1 MDADLVLIHGF
12 WSSPATWDRL
22 IARLQEDTDLA
33 GLRIHAFGYES
44 PKLRWPGSS
53 TRIPDYNDIAQSL
66 PAYLAAHV
74 RGGAGVAVLTHSQGG
89 LIVQRYLA
97 WMLAE
102 GRGRELAK
110 IRLIVML
117 SCPNEG
123 SEYLRSI
130 RAVAGLG
137 RHPQAGQLDV
147 LTREVGEARRVVLR
161 QVMNATTVD
170 DRYCPIPVY
179 VYSGRTD
186 NVVLRETAQSVFPNA
201 EVLPGNHFS
210 ILDPDAP
217 GNLTFAELKR
227 RLLETFTPE
236 TKAGTACVGNEGSQA
251 VLPVPETSQEAESH
265 TPTVNDVSGPDD
277 GWRQNAVVDH
287 DRLFGVDRLIGLV
300 VAAVA
305 SPSANW
311 IVSLFG
317 DGGIGKT
324 TAAYE
329 ATARCAA
336 ERRFSRIAWVSATN
350 VSAVQVAGSG
360 ASPGVIYWLDLVRG
374 IAEQVG
380 VELSLSRSL
389 WEQDLAEGIAGLDQ
403 RERILTVIDNLES
416 TEDAEGIVGRLQD
429 LGLVRPHKVVVTT
442 RWSMQSYSASVA
454 EFPVPSLRRTD
465 SINLIRHLG
474 RGDRDLEAVKTEALD
489 PMLAVTEGNPFLIKL
504 VIRHY
509 LATHRS
515 LQLII
520 SELTELREETESA
533 GASLGH
539 QVREHLYLRSLNELT
554 DQFGLVSHKL
564 MSSFCTKDRGDSFS
578 YPELAAVSGINE
590 SGLFDRVLE
599 CACRLALVRS
609 TNMNQSYS
617 IHSLLHEFTCRR
629 T

>member
-89 LIVQRYLA
+89 LIVQRYLD

-161 QVMNATTVD
+161 QVINATTVD
-170 DRYCPIPVY
+170 DRHCPIPVY

-227 RLLETFTPE
+227 RLLERFTPE
-236 TKAGTACVGNEGSQA
+236 TKTGTACMGNEGSQA
-251 VLPVPETSQEAESH
+251 VLPVPETSQEAESQA
-265 TPTVNDVSGPDD
+265 PTVDDGSGPDD

-287 DRLFGVDRLIGLV
+287 DRLFGVDHLIELV

-311 IVSLFG
+311 VVSLFG

-329 ATARCAA
+329 ATARCAV

-350 VSAVQVAGSG
+350 VSPVQVAG
-360 ASPGVIYWLDLVRG
+360 AGVAPRAIYWLDLVRS

-380 VELSLSRSL
+380 VDLSLSRSL
-389 WEQDLAEGIAGLDQ
+389 WEQDLAEGVAGLDH
-403 RERILTVIDNLES
+403 RERILTVIDNLET
-416 TEDAEGIVGRLQD
+416 TEDAEGMVRRLQD

-442 RWSMQSYSASVA
+442 RWSMQSQSAPVV

-465 SINLIRHLG
+465 AINLIRHLG
-474 RGDRDLEAVKTEALD
+474 RGDRDLQGFVKVC
-489 PMLAVTEGNPFLIKL
+489 VT
-504 VIRHY
+504 
-509 LATHRS
+509 
-515 LQLII
+515 
-520 SELTELREETESA
+520 
-533 GASLGH
+533 
-539 QVREHLYLRSLNELT
+539 VR
-554 DQFGLVSHKL
+554 
-564 MSSFCTKDRGDSFS
+564 DR
-578 YPELAAVSGINE
+578 
-590 SGLFDRVLE
+590 
-599 CACRLALVRS
+599 
-609 TNMNQSYS
+609 
-617 IHSLLHEFTCRR
+617 
-629 T
+629 